1 MGIHAH
7 TPLLIADTKIAPAAV
22 AAEAILVRYVDSAF
36 CSFGW
41 RLSEMNLTKYQLVVY
56 YSKIVTIGR
65 QRRAVGVSPSRSV
78 STVVAL
84 PDCTLIVLIYPFFG
98 TVHVA

>member
-22 AAEAILVRYVDSAF
+22 AAEAIIGLNVDSAF

-41 RLSEMNLTKYQLVVY
+41 RLSEMNLTKYQL
-56 YSKIVTIGR
+56 
-65 QRRAVGVSPSRSV
+65 
-78 STVVAL
+78 
-84 PDCTLIVLIYPFFG
+84 
-98 TVHVA
+98 

>member
-22 AAEAILVRYVDSAF
+22 AAGAILVKYVDSAF
-36 CSFGW
+36 CSSGW
-41 RLSEMNLTKYQLVVY
+41 RLSEMNLIKY

-78 STVVAL
+78 SSVVTL